1 MHVCCYEQLCAAY
14 YPHFYCT
21 YFESQSIVF
30 GYGCYINCNCFAK
43 CCFRLSWFFNASGTN
58 IGNGT
63 LTAGVATFTTSTL
76 PIGTTGL
83 YAIYQG
89 DLTYI
94 GSTAITI
101 NHTVN
106 STPTISTHPSPVT
119 SAVGCDPAFSVTASS
134 TLPLTYQWLF
144 NGNPIDKIAR
154 KLRGFCRG

>member
-1 MHVCCYEQLCAAY
+1 MNSFAQPTIPTSTVLTSNPSPSCSGTAVTLTATVSPNAA
-14 YPHFYCT
+14 
-21 YFESQSIVF
+21 SGSV
-30 GYGCYINCNCFAK
+30 G
-43 CCFRLSWFFNASGTN
+43 FFNASGTN

-106 STPTISTHPSPVT
+106 STPTISTHPSPATDRYKVQAHQLEL
-119 SAVGCDPAFSVTASS
+119 S
-134 TLPLTYQWLF
+134 L
-144 NGNPIDKIAR
+144 K
-154 KLRGFCRG
+154 